1 MARTD
6 KIGYNRQN
14 IRELGYV
21 YSENHRGKQK
31 LHVGKTAPKN
41 RSFCTSKHL
50 NYAGNKEIGKRVDD
64 VNDRHT
70 DGTYVPYSEVTG

>member
-1 MARTD
+1 MTRTD
-6 KIGYNRQN
+6 KVGYNRQD

-31 LHVGKTAPKN
+31 LHVRKTTPEDC
-41 RSFCTSKHL
+41 SFCTSKHV
-50 NYAGNKEIGKRVDD
+50 NHTGNKEIRKRVDD

-70 DGTYVPYSEVTG
+70 DGTYVPYNKVRQ